1 MKNIL
6 CTFFCLV
13 MLPTYAQEKVVP
25 NSPILKE
32 ACIPSY
38 SNAISYGPTKVE
50 LGSINNTSDYYNRN
64 GNNVFYTDY
73 SSTYFTD
80 IYDNQEN
87 TLVVSLEPN
96 KNRVVRAWID
106 YDNNGVFSDNE
117 FIRNSSNGVNE
128 SSISISFNIPSNA
141 IKNTYLRLRIL
152 VEFIA
157 TESHCSGIYG
167 EIEDYAVRIV
177 SKNPPSSNDGFSI
190 GRVGINT
197 DQPQATLD
205 IREKPL
211 SELPEGQAQGVSL
224 PNFTTAER
232 NTFTNVRTGTIIYN
246 TENKCIE
253 VYKGNVTGWQCLN
266 SN

>member
-1 MKNIL
+1 
-6 CTFFCLV
+6 
-13 MLPTYAQEKVVP
+13 MLPTYAQEKVVYS
-25 NSPILKE
+25 SPILKE
-32 ACIPSY
+32 ACIPPY
-38 SNAISYGPTKVE
+38 SDAISYGPTKVE
-50 LGSINNTSDYYNRN
+50 LGSINNTSNYYSEI
-64 GNNVFYTDY
+64 GSNNFYTDY
-73 SSTYFTD
+73 SSTSFTD

-87 TLVVSLEPN
+87 TLIISLEPN

-117 FIRNSSNGVNE
+117 FIRNSSNGINE

-177 SKNPPSSNDGFSI
+177 SKTPPSSNDGFSI

-205 IREKPL
+205 IRENLYQNFQKDKHKVFL
-211 SELPEGQAQGVSL
+211 FRILQLLKEILLPMLGQ
-224 PNFTTAER
+224 ER
-232 NTFTNVRTGTIIYN
+232 LYTILKTNVLKYIR
-246 TENKCIE
+246 
-253 VYKGNVTGWQCLN
+253 VMLQAGNV
-266 SN
+266 